1 MILENAH
8 KLSGFVNL
16 VAGSAHLQDGQRL
29 DKRIGSIS
37 PGRDH
42 DLFSRLVNN
51 TSLPRGTSTNR
62 PGHQKNK
69 EYYFYLTSSALSGS
83 TALAVSAVP
92 ALENGLQAGP
102 VRSHPRIRSIFQ

>member
-1 MILENAH
+1 MVLENAH

-62 PGHQKNK
+62 PGHQKHPGPWLVKLRPFLKAHAPPLLNDS
-69 EYYFYLTSSALSGS
+69 ECFY
-83 TALAVSAVP
+83 P
-92 ALENGLQAGP
+92 
-102 VRSHPRIRSIFQ
+102 